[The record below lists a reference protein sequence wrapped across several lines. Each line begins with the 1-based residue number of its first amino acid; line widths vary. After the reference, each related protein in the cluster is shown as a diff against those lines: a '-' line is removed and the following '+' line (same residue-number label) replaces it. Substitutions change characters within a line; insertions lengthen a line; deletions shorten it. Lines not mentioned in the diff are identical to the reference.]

1 MRNSIFLI
9 LIIAL
14 LVAVGCKR
22 LPKEFHESLAGS
34 DSVVINFFR
43 GDGTMDTVV
52 AVKIIRDKAAIEN
65 LTAFITA
72 VPASVKNNCGYDGSI
87 HYFKNNMVIQDVDFR
102 MQKDDCTQFTF
113 ILEGKKEATSLSI
126 NAGAFLTTLKK

>member
-1 MRNSIFLI
+1 
-9 LIIAL
+9 
-14 LVAVGCKR
+14 
-22 LPKEFHESLAGS
+22 
-34 DSVVINFFR
+34 
-43 GDGTMDTVV
+43 MDTVV

-87 HYFKNNMVIQDVDFR
+87 HYFKNNMVMQDVDFR

-126 NAGAFLTTLKK
+126 DAGAFLTTLKK